1 MVCSA
6 QLSGKVVAKQL
17 VGFLSRDGITTF
29 AEAAN
34 AVQTAYGFAY
44 DLSTFLSAL
53 AVIAGGDLA
62 TGYYSIGGADARVPN
77 TLGPALGL
85 DKHGAFSLS
94 RQEPPKKSAY
104 TNKPIQ
110 VHSRLTAP

>member
-1 MVCSA
+1 M
-6 QLSGKVVAKQL
+6 
-17 VGFLSRDGITTF
+17 SRDGITTF
-29 AEAAN
+29 AEASE

-53 AVIAGGDLA
+53 GVIAGGDLA

-85 DKHGAFSLS
+85 DKHGRLYLL
-94 RQEPPKKSAY
+94 PYLPN
-104 TNKPIQ
+104 TKPLCADSVLI
-110 VHSRLTAP
+110 